1 MDALLLAVTGIDPQ
15 PWQQRFRTLAPRRDL
30 RVWPEA
36 IGNPAEVGYA
46 CVWQAPRGLL
56 GRFARLKAIFSLGAG
71 VDHILADS
79 TLPDVPIVRIVDPD
93 LTMRM
98 SEYVALHVLMHHRR
112 QRLYDAQQRERVWRE
127 HEQAAASEIGVG
139 VMGLGV
145 LGRDAALVLRR
156 LGFVVVG
163 WSRSPKN
170 LPDIAV
176 FHGEDQLETFLRRS
190 EILICLL
197 PLTRTTQGILRLE
210 LLRKL
215 KRDGAAGSAYLI
227 NVGRGALQVETDI
240 LAALAEGTLAG
251 VTLDVFAEEP
261 LPLESPLWTH
271 PRVTITPHNA
281 AMSDPRALVANV
293 LRQIERFEAGL
304 PPENVVDRGQGY

>member
-112 QRLYDAQQRERVWRE
+112 QRLYDAQQRERIWRE
-127 HEQAAASEIGVG
+127 HDQAAASEVAVG
-139 VMGLGV
+139 IMGLGV
-145 LGRDAALVLRR
+145 IGRDAALVLLRSGFGVAGWCR
-156 LGFVVVG
+156 L
-163 WSRSPKN
+163 SKHR
-170 LPDIAV
+170 
-176 FHGEDQLETFLRRS
+176 
-190 EILICLL
+190 
-197 PLTRTTQGILRLE
+197 
-210 LLRKL
+210 
-215 KRDGAAGSAYLI
+215 
-227 NVGRGALQVETDI
+227 
-240 LAALAEGTLAG
+240 
-251 VTLDVFAEEP
+251 
-261 LPLESPLWTH
+261 
-271 PRVTITPHNA
+271 PR
-281 AMSDPRALVANV
+281 
-293 LRQIERFEAGL
+293 
-304 PPENVVDRGQGY
+304 